1 MRWKMMLAGERAPVC
16 VALLLFGAV
25 VVGACHDPASPTP
38 SDPFAGSWSGTIQDR
53 ESGTG
58 TLRVSLF
65 GDFALSGTWSAA
77 IAGQALAGP
86 ASLTP
91 PGTSA
96 RALTLTCES
105 SPARGTVA
113 VVASVNGATL
123 QGSYFALD
131 CPRLVGG
138 SINLQR
144 Q

>member
-1 MRWKMMLAGERAPVC
+1 MRWKMMPAGERARLC
-16 VALLLFGAV
+16 VVLLLVGAV
-25 VVGACHDPASPTP
+25 VVGACHDLASPTP

-53 ESGTG
+53 ESGPG
-58 TLRVSLF
+58 TLRVMLS

-77 IAGQALAGP
+77 IAGQSLSGS

-105 SPARGTVA
+105 APARGAVA

-123 QGSYFALD
+123 EGSYFALD